1 MIKSLKG
8 MNDITTS
15 ESGKWQFLEQM
26 IHSVCRK
33 FGFRELRTPVLE
45 RLELFKRGVG
55 DTTDVVQKEMY
66 DFTDKKGRAVALRP
80 EGTSSVVRS
89 CIQHKV
95 FENSF
100 INKIYYNVPCF
111 RYERPQ
117 SGRQRQFYQF
127 GAEFFGS
134 YSAAAD
140 AELISLA
147 VCFLSELGICDLTV
161 NINSVGCEKCKSGYN
176 AALREFFS
184 EKQMCELCSSRLVRN
199 PMRLLDCKN
208 PNCKEIC
215 RDAPVILDLLCDDCA
230 AHFSDLKLQ
239 LETMGIAYCI
249 DTGIVRGLD
258 YYTNTVFEIKS
269 SRLGAQSTLC
279 GGGRYN
285 NLVKSLGGLDV
296 PGIGFGMG
304 IERLLII
311 LENYGIDID
320 INQNPLLFVAT
331 VGKEATLF
339 ASKFVLQLR
348 QRGIFAEKDSSGKSL
363 NAQMKYANKIN
374 SEFVIVLGENE
385 LKSSNAKLK
394 DMSSGLER
402 EIPLEI
408 NALSE
413 SILNAQGDGLT
424 AVYNKNNSTEGV

>member
-15 ESGKWQFLEQM
+15 ESGKWQFIEHM
-26 IHSVCRK
+26 IHNVCRK
-33 FGFRELRTPVLE
+33 FGFREIRTPVLE

-66 DFTDKKGRAVALRP
+66 NFLDKKGRSVALRP

-89 CIQHKV
+89 CIQHKI
-95 FENSF
+95 FENSSV
-100 INKIYYNVPCF
+100 NKIYYNVPCF

-117 SGRQRQFYQF
+117 SGRQRQFHQF

-147 VCFLSELGICDLTV
+147 VCFLSELGLDDLTV
-161 NINSVGCEKCKSGYN
+161 NINSVGCHECKERYN

-184 EKQMCELCSSRLVRN
+184 DRQMCELCSSRLVRN

-208 PNCKEIC
+208 PSCKEIC
-215 RDAPVILDLLCDDCA
+215 KQAPVILDLLCNECSS
-230 AHFSDLKLQ
+230 HFNELKVQ
-239 LETMGIAYCI
+239 LGAMGISYCV
-249 DTGIVRGLD
+249 DSGIVRGLD

-269 SRLGAQSTLC
+269 NKLGAQSTLC

-285 NLVKSLGGLDV
+285 SLVKSLGGLDV
-296 PGIGFGMG
+296 PGVGFGMG

-320 INQNPLLFVAT
+320 VNQNPLLFVAA
-331 VGKEATLF
+331 VGREASLF
-339 ASKFVLQLR
+339 ASGLVLRMR
-348 QRGIFAEKDSSGKSL
+348 QRGIFAEKDSSSKSL

-374 SEFVIVLGENE
+374 SKFVVVLGSDE
-385 LKSSNAKLK
+385 LETSRAKLK
-394 DMSSGLER
+394 NMSTGME
-402 EIPLEI
+402 EEVELEI
-408 NALSE
+408 NAICSRLE
-413 SILNAQGDGLT
+413 
-424 AVYNKNNSTEGV
+424 VYGSL